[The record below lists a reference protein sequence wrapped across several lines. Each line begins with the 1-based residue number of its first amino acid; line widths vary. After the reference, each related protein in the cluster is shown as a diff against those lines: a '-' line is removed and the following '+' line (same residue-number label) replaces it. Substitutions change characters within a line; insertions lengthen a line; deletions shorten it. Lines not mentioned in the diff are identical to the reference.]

1 VQGRSVVATSPDTL
15 LPLMKST
22 VEPVDAADGNEGRT
36 LVKLSVEVDEA
47 EFDRDIDAAFR
58 KIAREVRIPGFRP
71 GKAPRRILEARLG
84 TAPAREQAL
93 RDAIP
98 QYLARAVRE
107 HDVDIIATP
116 DVDIKGGQDDGPVTF
131 DATVEVRPQ
140 VFVPGYAGLRVE
152 LPAVEVSDEEIDARI
167 EAERRSH
174 GELNDVDRPAARG
187 DFVTVDLAA
196 ERDGEP
202 VPGLNA
208 EDWLYEVGRG
218 WVADGFD
225 EQLIGATAGDQLSFE
240 ANPTGTEEPADFTV
254 EVKKVQELVLPDLD
268 DEWVSEHLG
277 EFDTVGQWRD
287 DVRRRMQDVRIGQAR
302 QMLVERTS
310 GALAELVDEDPPE
323 ALVNNEFQSRAEGF
337 VMQLQAQGIGLEQ
350 YLDATGQDQVMLTE
364 GLKDA
369 AARAVKIDLA
379 LRAVGDAEDLQV
391 DDDDLTEEYER
402 IATRVNQKPAQV
414 RRAYE
419 KGDAVP
425 ELRAEL
431 RKRKAV
437 EWLLQHVEIVD
448 GEGRTIER
456 SLLIPD
462 DEIAAVADD
471 AVPSEAGAAVDD
483 EDQTENL
490 E

>member
-1 VQGRSVVATSPDTL
+1 
-15 LPLMKST
+15 MKST
-22 VEPVDAADGNEGRT
+22 VEPIDAAEGSEGRT

-71 GKAPRRILEARLG
+71 GKAPRRILEARIG
-84 TAPAREQAL
+84 TGPAREQAL

-116 DVDIKGGQDDGPVTF
+116 EVDIKGGQDEGPVSF

-140 VFVPGYAGLRVE
+140 VIVPGYAGLRVE
-152 LPAVEVSDEEIDARI
+152 LPAIEVSDEEVDTRV

-174 GELNDVDRPAARG
+174 GELTDVDRPAARG
-187 DFVTVDLAA
+187 DYVTLDLAA
-196 ERDGEP
+196 DRDGEP

-225 EQLIGATAGDQLSFE
+225 EQLTGATAGDELSFE
-240 ANPTGTEEPADFTV
+240 ANPTGTDEPADFAV
-254 EVKKVQELVLPDLD
+254 EVKKVQELVLPELD
-268 DEWVSEHLG
+268 DAWVAENIG
-277 EFDTVGQWRD
+277 EFDTVDEWRD
-287 DVRRRMQDVRIGQAR
+287 DIRRRMQDVRIGQGR

-310 GALAELVDEDPPE
+310 GALAELVDDDPPE

-350 YLDATGQDQVMLTE
+350 YLAATGQDQVTLTE

-369 AARAVKIDLA
+369 AARAVRIDLA
-379 LRAVGDAEDLQV
+379 LRAVADAEDLEV
-391 DDDDLTEEYER
+391 DDDDIEAEYDR
-402 IATRVNQKPAQV
+402 IAARVNQKPAQV
-414 RRAYE
+414 RKAYE

-448 GEGRTIER
+448 GDGRTIDR

-462 DEIAAVADD
+462 DEIAAAADD
-471 AVPSEAGAAVDD
+471 AVPTEAADAAVDD
-483 EDQTENL
+483 DNQTENP

>member
-1 VQGRSVVATSPDTL
+1 
-15 LPLMKST
+15 MKST
-22 VEPVDAADGNEGRT
+22 VEPIDAAEGDTGRT

-47 EFDRDIDAAFR
+47 EFDRDLDAAFR

-116 DVDIKGGQDDGPVTF
+116 EVDIKGGQEDGPVTF

-152 LPAVEVSDEEIDARI
+152 LPAVEVTDEEVDSRI
-167 EAERRSH
+167 EGERRSH
-174 GELNDVDRPAARG
+174 GELTDVDRPAARG
-187 DFVTVDLAA
+187 DFVTLDLTA

-218 WVADGFD
+218 WVTESFD
-225 EQLIGATAGDQLSFE
+225 EQLIGATAGDELSFDDT
-240 ANPTGTEEPADFTV
+240 PSGTEAPAAFEVT
-254 EVKKVQELVLPDLD
+254 VKKVQELVLPELD
-268 DEWVSEHLG
+268 DAWVDENVG
-277 EFDTVGQWRD
+277 EFDTVAEWRD
-287 DVRRRMQDVRIGQAR
+287 DVRRRMQDVRIAQGR

-310 GALAELVDEDPPE
+310 GALAELVDDDPPD

-350 YLDATGQDQVMLTE
+350 YLAATGQDQVSLTE
-364 GLKDA
+364 GLKEA

-379 LRAVGDAEDLQV
+379 LRAVADAEKLEV
-391 DDDDLTEEYER
+391 DDDDLAAEYDR

-448 GEGRTIER
+448 GEGRTIDR
-456 SLLIPD
+456 ALLIPD
-462 DEIAAVADD
+462 EEIAAAAGD
-471 AVPSEAGAAVDD
+471 AVPSEAAEAAADA
-483 EDQTENL
+483 ENQTETP

>member
-1 VQGRSVVATSPDTL
+1 V
-15 LPLMKST
+15 KST
-22 VEPVDAADGNEGRT
+22 VEPLDKTEGNEGRT

-58 KIAREVRIPGFRP
+58 KIAHEVRIPGFRP

-84 TAPAREQAL
+84 SAPAREQAL

-116 DVDIKGGQDDGPVTF
+116 EVDIKGGQDDGPVTF

-140 VFVPGYAGLRVE
+140 VIVPGYAGLRVE
-152 LPAVEVSDEEIDARI
+152 LPAVDATDEEIETRV
-167 EAERRSH
+167 EAERRAH
-174 GELNDVDRPAARG
+174 GELTEVDRPAARG
-187 DFVTVDLAA
+187 DFVTLDLTAD
-196 ERDGEP
+196 RDGDP

-218 WVADGFD
+218 WVADEFD
-225 EQLIGATAGDQLSFE
+225 EQLIGTTAGDERSFNATPSGTTDE
-240 ANPTGTEEPADFTV
+240 AAFALT
-254 EVKKVQELVLPDLD
+254 VKKVQELVVPELT

-277 EFDTVGQWRD
+277 EFETVDAWRASIRD
-287 DVRRRMQDVRIGQAR
+287 RMQEVRVGQAR

-310 GALAELVDEDPPE
+310 GALAELVDDDPPD

-350 YLDATGQDQVMLTE
+350 YFAATGQDQVTLTE

-369 AARAVKIDLA
+369 AARAVRVDLA
-379 LRAVGDAEDLQV
+379 LRAVADAEDLQTN
-391 DDDDLTEEYER
+391 DDDLSDEYER
-402 IATRVNQKPAQV
+402 IALRVSQKPAQV
-414 RRAYE
+414 RKAYE

-462 DEIAAVADD
+462 DEIAAAADE
-471 AVPSEAGAAVDD
+471 AVPSEAAAATLDD
-483 EDQTENL
+483 DTETP